1 MMSDMELLKEL
12 TNARGVSGYEGEVR
26 QIMWRELK
34 RTTSR
39 IVTDRIGSIFG
50 EKEGSATSP
59 RILLAGHMD
68 EVGFMVKE
76 VTKDGYLRFATLGG
90 WWDQVL
96 LSQRVSVVT
105 ERRTFTGVIGS
116 KPPHILTAEERKK
129 VYPIREMFV
138 DIGAKSDEQV
148 KEWGVRVGDPIVP
161 VCPFEILPDGDTIL
175 AKALDNRVGCY
186 MALEIIKE
194 LGKADHPNT
203 VIAGATVQEE
213 VGLRGATTAPH
224 VVEPDIAFVLD
235 VGIAED
241 GPGSEGNKPRLGGG
255 PLITF
260 LDATMIPHL
269 RLRDRVM
276 ETAEELNIPI
286 QVETMAGGGT
296 DAGKIHLFRRGVP
309 SLVVGVAAR
318 YIHSHVSMVSK
329 SDVRQAVRLLAEVIR
344 RLDRQA
350 VEQLVQYAEGGR

>member
-1 MMSDMELLKEL
+1 MSDMELLKEL
-12 TNARGVSGYEGEVR
+12 THARGVSGYEWEVR
-26 QIMWRELK
+26 HIMMRELK
-34 RTTSR
+34 RTTAK
-39 IVTDRIGSIFG
+39 IVTDHIGSIFG
-50 EKEGSATSP
+50 EKEGTSPSP

-76 VTKDGYLRFATLGG
+76 ITKNGYLRFATLGG

-105 ERRTFTGVIGS
+105 EKRTFTGVIGS

-186 MALEIIKE
+186 MALQVLKE
-194 LGKADHPNT
+194 LDKADHPNT

-213 VGLRGATTAPH
+213 VGLRKATTSPH

-241 GPGSEGNKPRLGGG
+241 GPETRKQQAAPRRRSAHHLSRCHDDSPPAPPGPGDGNRGRTEYPDPSGHNAR
-255 PLITF
+255 
-260 LDATMIPHL
+260 
-269 RLRDRVM
+269 RRDR
-276 ETAEELNIPI
+276 
-286 QVETMAGGGT
+286 
-296 DAGKIHLFRRGVP
+296 RRQNSPVSKGVP

-318 YIHSHVSMVSK
+318 SFTAMFPWSPRAMSI
-329 SDVRQAVRLLAEVIR
+329 
-344 RLDRQA
+344 
-350 VEQLVQYAEGGR
+350 GRCGSWWR